1 MKTVYLSVKAI
12 NALQSCGIYDT
23 QIARYKMDDGLIYR
37 IPRESLDTTAALS
50 TASHNNPGGWE
61 QVVILVNGGDK
72 KNV

>member
-1 MKTVYLSVKAI
+1 MKTVYFSGKAI
-12 NALQSCGIYDT
+12 NALNSRGIYDT

-61 QVVILVNGGDK
+61 QVEIRVKGGGK